1 VKKNSTNGCFRLL
14 IYLHTNKTI
23 HNALYVFDKWGKY
36 LRYKKMQYNYS
47 KKMFTRR
54 AKPVGMIGDPD
65 NQLPGNW
72 SSTVFVL
79 EQPRQNLHF
88 SALNG
93 LY

>member
-1 VKKNSTNGCFRLL
+1 
-14 IYLHTNKTI
+14 
-23 HNALYVFDKWGKY
+23 
-36 LRYKKMQYNYS
+36 MQYNYS

-54 AKPVGMIGDPD
+54 AEPVGMIGDPD